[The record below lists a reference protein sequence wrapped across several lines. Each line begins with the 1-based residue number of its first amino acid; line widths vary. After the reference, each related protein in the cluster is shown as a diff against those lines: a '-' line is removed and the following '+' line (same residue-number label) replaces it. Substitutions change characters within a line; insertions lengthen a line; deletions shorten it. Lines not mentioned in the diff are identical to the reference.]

1 MYAFQCLALFCLV
14 ATGNLTKSDPLC
26 LVIADILVKFNP
38 FMLLATCRGQVLKRE
53 ITLADSTDITVAIT
67 EPLTGRKEVTL
78 PVKVSCSE
86 RVTFCSND
94 ASKHWT
100 CLCTK

>member
-14 ATGNLTKSDPLC
+14 AAGILTKSDSFC
-26 LVIADILVKFNP
+26 LVVADIFVKSSP
-38 FMLLATCRGQVLKRE
+38 LTLLATCRGQVLKRE

-86 RVTFCSND
+86 QVTFGSNYN
-94 ASKHWT
+94 
-100 CLCTK
+100 

>member
-14 ATGNLTKSDPLC
+14 AAGNLTKSSPFC
-26 LVIADILVKFNP
+26 LVAADILIKSTPVT
-38 FMLLATCRGQVLKRE
+38 LLATCRGPVLRRE
-53 ITLADSTDITVAIT
+53 VTLADSTDITVAIT

-86 RVTFCSND
+86 QVTFCSD
-94 ASKHWT
+94 YA
-100 CLCTK
+100 